1 MATLSGTAISDTYPL
16 LLKIESGGLDG
27 TLRVVE
33 DGDATASALFLA
45 TDSALISGNGTK
57 LYFYDADG
65 GEHISAD
72 SSANLTIA
80 AGVDINLTAGTDI
93 NLTAGTDV
101 NIPANVGLT
110 FGHASNQKIEGN
122 GTDLAIDATGNINI
136 TSTANETDSIKIEEN
151 SGTDG
156 TIKIYA
162 NTGSG
167 ADSINLLSDVGGIT
181 LSAGNTSEGVKVGT
195 VSGAPIT
202 IGHTTSE
209 TTVADNLTVTGN
221 TTLSGNLTATT
232 VNGQSFTNT
241 LGGTGGV
248 VRTFSPVSYTSS
260 KGLLAGGSDYT
271 SDTLNSTI
279 VGTIHT
285 SSHSASSDGPSI
297 AITAPSQGMD
307 VYLVTITST
316 RKDNTDGSS
325 AATSFSHQGG
335 AYIVTITSEANN
347 RMTISTLG
355 EDDLD
360 GTLSTSSGNHFVTFT
375 LATAA
380 GGTGFSGAMRLNA
393 LLLMRGSM

>member
-136 TSTANETDSIKIEEN
+136 TSTVNETDSIKIEED

-307 VYLVTITST
+307 VYLVTVTST
-316 RKDNTDGSS
+316 RKDVSSGS
-325 AATSFSHQGG
+325 AATLFSHQGG

-375 LATAA
+375 LSAIGAY
-380 GGTGFSGAMRLNA
+380 GGAMRLNA
-393 LLLMRGSM
+393 LLLMRGSH

>member
-16 LLKIESGGLDG
+16 LLKIASNGLDG
-27 TLRVVE
+27 TLRVVQ
-33 DGDATASALFLA
+33 DGDATDSVLSLA

-72 SSANLTIA
+72 NSANLTIA
-80 AGVDINLTAGTDI
+80 AGTDI
-93 NLTAGTDV
+93 NLTAGTDI

-110 FGHASNQKIEGN
+110 FGHASNQKIEGD
-122 GTDLAIDATGNINI
+122 GTDLAITATGNVNV
-136 TSTANETDSIKIEEN
+136 TSTVNEAGSVKIEEN
-151 SGTDG
+151 GGTSGTLR
-156 TIKIYA
+156 IYA
-162 NTGSG
+162 NQGTG
-167 ADSINLLSDVGGIT
+167 ADSINIESDGGGIT
-181 LSAGNTSEGVKVGT
+181 LDAGNTTHGVKVGT
-195 VSGAPIT
+195 VSGAPVT

-221 TTLSGNLTATT
+221 ATVSGNLTASANLTATT
-232 VNGQSFTNT
+232 VDGQTFTNT

-260 KGLLAGGSDYT
+260 KGLLAGGTDYT
-271 SDTLNSTI
+271 SDSLTSTI

-307 VYLVTITST
+307 VYLVTVTST
-316 RKDNTDGSS
+316 RKDVTSGS
-325 AATSFSHQGG
+325 AATLFSHQGG

-347 RMTISTLG
+347 RMTVSTLG

-375 LATAA
+375 LSAIGAYA
-380 GGTGFSGAMRLNA
+380 GAMRLNA

>member
-16 LLKIESGGLDG
+16 LLKIASNGLDG
-27 TLRVVE
+27 TLRVVQ
-33 DGDATASALFLA
+33 DGDATNSVLSLA
-45 TDSALISGNGTK
+45 TDKALISSTAK
-57 LYFYDADG
+57 LYFNDAD
-65 GEHISAD
+65 GEHISGD
-72 SSANLTIA
+72 GNNLAIVGGTD
-80 AGVDINLTAGTDI
+80 VTLTAGTDI

-110 FGHASNQKIEGN
+110 FGHASNQKIEGD

-181 LSAGNTSEGVKVGT
+181 LSAGNTSVKVGT

-260 KGLLAGGSDYT
+260 KGKLATSGDVEQYT
-271 SDTLNSTI
+271 GDNLTSTI
-279 VGTIHT
+279 IGTIHT
-285 SSHSASSDGPSI
+285 SSHSASSAGPSI
-297 AITAPSQGMD
+297 AITAPTQGMD
-307 VYLVTITST
+307 IYLVTVTST
-316 RKDNTDGSS
+316 RKDVSSGSAS
-325 AATSFSHQGG
+325 SLFSHQGG

-347 RMTISTLG
+347 RMTVATLG

-375 LATAA
+375 LSAIGAY
-380 GGTGFSGAMRLNA
+380 GGAMRLNA
-393 LLLMRGSM
+393 LLLMRGSH

>member
-307 VYLVTITST
+307 VYLVTVTST
-316 RKDNTDGSS
+316 RKDVSSGS
-325 AATSFSHQGG
+325 AATLFSHQGG

>member
-16 LLKIESGGLDG
+16 LLKIASNGLDG
-27 TLRVVE
+27 TLRVVQ
-33 DGDATASALFLA
+33 DGDATDSVLSLA

-72 SSANLTIA
+72 NSANLTIA
-80 AGVDINLTAGTDI
+80 AGTDI

-136 TSTANETDSIKIEEN
+136 TSTVNETDSIKIEEN

-195 VSGAPIT
+195 VEGAPVT

-221 TTLSGNLTATT
+221 ATVSGNLTASANLTATT

-241 LGGTGGV
+241 IGGTGGV

-260 KGLLAGGSDYT
+260 KGLLAGGSQYT

-279 VGTIHT
+279 IGTIHT
-285 SSHSASSDGPSI
+285 SSHSASSAGPSI

-335 AYIVTITSEANN
+335 AYIVTITSETNN
-347 RMTISTLG
+347 RMTVATLG

-380 GGTGFSGAMRLNA
+380 GGSSYNGAMRLNA

>member
-136 TSTANETDSIKIEEN
+136 TSTVNETDSIKIEEN

-195 VSGAPIT
+195 VTGAPVT

-307 VYLVTITST
+307 VYLVTVTST
-316 RKDNTDGSS
+316 RKDVSSGS
-325 AATSFSHQGG
+325 AATLFSHQGG

-375 LATAA
+375 LSAIGAY
-380 GGTGFSGAMRLNA
+380 GGAMRLNA
-393 LLLMRGSM
+393 LLLMRGSH

>member
-93 NLTAGTDV
+93 NLTAGTDI
-101 NIPANVGLT
+101 NIPADVGLT

-136 TSTANETDSIKIEEN
+136 TSTVNETDSIKIEEN

-195 VSGAPIT
+195 VTGAPVT

-307 VYLVTITST
+307 VYLVTVTST
-316 RKDNTDGSS
+316 RKDVSSGS
-325 AATSFSHQGG
+325 AATLFSHQGG

-347 RMTISTLG
+347 RMTVATLG

-375 LATAA
+375 LSAIGAY
-380 GGTGFSGAMRLNA
+380 GGAMRLNA

>member
-16 LLKIESGGLDG
+16 LLKIEANGLDG
-27 TLRVVE
+27 TLRVVQ
-33 DGDATASALFLA
+33 DGDATNSVLSLA
-45 TDSALISGNGTK
+45 TDKALISSTAK
-57 LYFYDADG
+57 LYFNDAD
-65 GEHISAD
+65 GEHISGD
-72 SSANLTIA
+72 GNNLAIVGGTD
-80 AGVDINLTAGTDI
+80 VTLTAGTDI
-93 NLTAGTDV
+93 NLTAGTDI
-101 NIPANVGLT
+101 NIPADVGLT
-110 FGHASNQKIEGN
+110 FGHASNQKIEGD

-195 VSGAPIT
+195 VTGAPVT

-260 KGLLAGGSDYT
+260 KGKLATSGDVEQYT
-271 SDTLNSTI
+271 GDNLTSTI
-279 VGTIHT
+279 IGTIHT
-285 SSHSASSDGPSI
+285 SSHSASSAGPSI
-297 AITAPSQGMD
+297 AITAPTQGMD
-307 VYLVTITST
+307 IYLVTVTST
-316 RKDNTDGSS
+316 RKDVSSGSAS
-325 AATSFSHQGG
+325 SLFSHQGG

-375 LATAA
+375 LSAIGAY
-380 GGTGFSGAMRLNA
+380 GGAMRLNA
-393 LLLMRGSM
+393 LLLMRGSH

>member
-1 MATLSGTAISDTYPL
+1 VT
-16 LLKIESGGLDG
+16 
-27 TLRVVE
+27 
-33 DGDATASALFLA
+33 
-45 TDSALISGNGTK
+45 
-57 LYFYDADG
+57 
-65 GEHISAD
+65 
-72 SSANLTIA
+72 
-80 AGVDINLTAGTDI
+80 LTAGTDI
-93 NLTAGTDV
+93 NLTAGSDI
-101 NIPANVGLT
+101 NIPADVGLT
-110 FGHASNQKIEGN
+110 FGHASNQKIEGD

-181 LSAGNTSEGVKVGT
+181 LDAGNTTHGVKIGT
-195 VSGAPIT
+195 VTTSTPVT

-209 TTVADNLTVTGN
+209 TTIGDNLTVTGN

-241 LGGTGGV
+241 IGGTGGV

-279 VGTIHT
+279 IGTIHT

-297 AITAPSQGMD
+297 AITAPSQGID
-307 VYLVTITST
+307 VYLVTVTST
-316 RKDNTDGSS
+316 RKDTTSGS
-325 AATSFSHQGG
+325 AATLFSHQGG

-347 RMTISTLG
+347 RMTVATLG

-360 GTLSTSSGNHFVTFT
+360 GTLSTSS
-375 LATAA
+375 
-380 GGTGFSGAMRLNA
+380 
-393 LLLMRGSM
+393 

>member
-16 LLKIESGGLDG
+16 LLRIEANGLDG
-27 TLRVVE
+27 TLRVVQ
-33 DGDATASALFLA
+33 DGDATNSVLSLA
-45 TDSALISGNGTK
+45 TDKALISSTAK
-57 LYFYDADG
+57 LYFNDAN
-65 GEHISAD
+65 GEHISGD
-72 SSANLTIA
+72 GNNLAIVGGTD
-80 AGVDINLTAGTDI
+80 VTLTAGTDI
-93 NLTAGTDV
+93 NLTAGTDI
-101 NIPANVGLT
+101 NIPADVGLT

-122 GTDLAIDATGNINI
+122 GTDVDINATGNINI
-136 TSTANETDSIKIEEN
+136 TSTVNETDSIKIEEN

-195 VSGAPIT
+195 VTGAPVT

-307 VYLVTITST
+307 VYLVTVTST
-316 RKDNTDGSS
+316 RKDVSSGSAS
-325 AATSFSHQGG
+325 SLFSHQGG

>member
-72 SSANLTIA
+72 NSANLTIA
-80 AGVDINLTAGTDI
+80 AGTDI

-110 FGHASNQKIEGN
+110 FGHASNQKIEGD

-307 VYLVTITST
+307 VYLVTVTST
-316 RKDNTDGSS
+316 RKDVSSGS
-325 AATSFSHQGG
+325 AATLFSHQGG

>member
-136 TSTANETDSIKIEEN
+136 TSTVNETDSIKIEEN

-195 VSGAPIT
+195 VTGAPVT

-307 VYLVTITST
+307 VYLVTVTST
-316 RKDNTDGSS
+316 RKDVSSGS
-325 AATSFSHQGG
+325 AATLFSHQGG